1 MMHPSRSVVARSR
14 QAASGRQEEAASSC
28 SQEVASAKCSH
39 AAFSTRRA
47 EIKRTLAY
55 SYTVC
60 PDLTSVSQRG
70 TSCVGESVEQ
80 ALPKG
85 SEPDGRRLRTG
96 RTGGAGLHDYQ
107 KYDER
112 FRKISTFHLRKV
124 PLLLVG
130 LLPCSSLSPRLCG
143 PTRPSQCI
151 ACRGLHSLRN
161 THAFLPPLHLASRGA
176 ARHLSN
182 LP

>member
-1 MMHPSRSVVARSR
+1 M
-14 QAASGRQEEAASSC
+14 
-28 SQEVASAKCSH
+28 
-39 AAFSTRRA
+39 
-47 EIKRTLAY
+47 
-55 SYTVC
+55 
-60 PDLTSVSQRG
+60 
-70 TSCVGESVEQ
+70 GESVEQ

-130 LLPCSSLSPRLCG
+130 LLRSG
-143 PTRPSQCI
+143 TRYTP
-151 ACRGLHSLRN
+151 GLV
-161 THAFLPPLHLASRGA
+161 HAPVRQNVTL
-176 ARHLSN
+176 
-182 LP
+182 